1 MKLLYVT
8 THQIP
13 NLVPLFRELNKKDK
27 ISFKVIYWQNLSPNY
42 HDIEFDKVIDYGVDQ
57 ESGYDKFYLC
67 NKKRNK
73 LVMNFLFKLTK
84 GRGGVVESLVV
95 VG

>member
-57 ESGYDKFYLC
+57 
-67 NKKRNK
+67 
-73 LVMNFLFKLTK
+73 
-84 GRGGVVESLVV
+84 
-95 VG
+95 